1 MSSKEKILI
10 AIVIMLLL
18 TTVFLSFMVL
28 NIQDKLKGIEEN
40 SKPVDLTKI
49 EQRLDYIDSKVF
61 EQEQGINSLGND
73 FKRIEKILF
82 SLGEIELKYGQVI
95 GVSNQNGKLSLEVKW
110 DSVSIDKEQKETIKI
125 PSDCELYAA
134 GQYGLVKVELND
146 LPKIVASSSE
156 RNFLKFIFVKG
167 KLVQIYQ

>member
-110 DSVSIDKEQKETIKI
+110 DSVSIDKEQKET
-125 PSDCELYAA
+125 S
-134 GQYGLVKVELND
+134 
-146 LPKIVASSSE
+146 
-156 RNFLKFIFVKG
+156 
-167 KLVQIYQ
+167 